1 MSQNALNAYNQVGV
15 ETGVANADPHTLIL
29 MLFDGAIKAVLKA
42 RLAMTKGE
50 VAPKCAA
57 ISKAISI
64 IQEGLQLSLDV
75 KAGGEIAENLNAL
88 YDYMC
93 IRLAVA
99 NFKNEVEPLDEIGRL
114 LVDLKNSW
122 AAIGPKQT
130 QMKPV
135 EAGMDKTLPQR
146 SAAVSYGKA

>member
-1 MSQNALNAYNQVGV
+1 MSQNALSAYNQVGV
-15 ETGVANADPHTLIL
+15 ETDVANADPHELVL
-29 MLFDGAIKAVLKA
+29 MLFDGAIKAVVKA

-57 ISKAISI
+57 ISKAVSI

-93 IRLAVA
+93 IRLAAA
-99 NFKNEVEPLDEIGRL
+99 NLKNEVETLDEVGKL
-114 LVDLKNSW
+114 LMGLKNSW
-122 AAIGPKQT
+122 AAIGANQAPPKSSET
-130 QMKPV
+130 VDAP
-135 EAGMDKTLPQR
+135 PQR